1 MLKQIVLDKVEITY
15 KLKLSQRAKRL
26 RLALYNN
33 GNLIITAP
41 KNLNPKIVE
50 KFLLEKADWI
60 IKKLNYFKNN
70 PRQFSTKGTRQE
82 YLQYKKQA
90 LILAQARLAY
100 FSKIYNYK
108 FNKIS
113 IRNQTTRWGSCS
125 KKGNLNFNFK
135 IALLPDKLADYII
148 VHEMCHLKEFNHS
161 KKFWNLVQQIIPD
174 YLKLRRELKRGK
186 IGII

>member
-26 RLALYNN
+26 RLAIYNN
-33 GNLIITAP
+33 GNLVVTAP
-41 KNLNPKIVE
+41 SHLSLKVVE
-50 KFLLEKADWI
+50 KFIREKANWI
-60 IKKLNYFKNN
+60 IKKLDYFKNN
-70 PRQFSTKGTRQE
+70 PRQVLTKGTRQE
-82 YLQYKKQA
+82 YLKYKKQA
-90 LILAQARLAY
+90 LSLVQTRLAY
-100 FSKIYNYK
+100 FSKIYNFK
-108 FNKIS
+108 FNKLS
-113 IRNQTTRWGSCS
+113 VRNQSTRWGSCS
-125 KKGNLNFNFK
+125 KQGNLSFNFK